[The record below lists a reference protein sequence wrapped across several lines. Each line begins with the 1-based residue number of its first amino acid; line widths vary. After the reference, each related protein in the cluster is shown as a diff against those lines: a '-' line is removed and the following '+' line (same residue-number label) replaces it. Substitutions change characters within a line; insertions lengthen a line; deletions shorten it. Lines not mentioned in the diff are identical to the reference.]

1 MEHVNKC
8 TAALRSL
15 ISAGETDGMPHA
27 EKAIDDML
35 AAAPAH
41 EHKDLLDSIR
51 AAIDAHCT
59 AAFAPHQL
67 RFADAINDY
76 IERLM
81 TRFE

>member
-1 MEHVNKC
+1 MDHVDKC
-8 TAALRSL
+8 TDKLRPL
-15 ISAGETDGMPHA
+15 IQAGETDSIPHA
-27 EKAIDDML
+27 EKAIDEML

-41 EHKDLLDSIR
+41 EHKASLDSVR
-51 AAIDAHCT
+51 SALEAHC
-59 AAFAPHQL
+59 ASIFAPHQL

>member
-1 MEHVNKC
+1 MEHVHKC
-8 TAALRSL
+8 AAALRSL
-15 ISAGETDGMPHA
+15 IHAGETDNMPHA

-35 AAAPAH
+35 AAAPADQ
-41 EHKDLLDSIR
+41 HKASLDSVR
-51 AAIDAHCT
+51 SAIDAHC
-59 AAFAPHQL
+59 ASVFAPHQL